1 MNPAHRLPA
10 CIVRLLLLGAAA
22 ACRAPADERA
32 TPAAVTAGVAAVRA
46 EPFTATVGAIGTVAG
61 QSGHVAS
68 LVAPAPTRVSR
79 VLAVVGAP
87 VRPGTPL
94 VEFDSTRFSA
104 DARAAEAALVNAAR
118 SESRTRRLVD
128 AGIAPRK
135 ALDQAAADLAQ
146 ASAAAATA
154 RRQRQLAVLRSPI
167 GGVVTRVAA
176 TVGGSADPSQALV
189 EIVDPRAVDLLFTV
203 TPADAARIRPG
214 MTVQV
219 SAGQVAGGES
229 LGVVTVAD
237 VNGALDSLTRGVV
250 VRAPAGPLRRPLRLG
265 ETVFGTVRLDT
276 RPAAIVVPLES
287 LVPDGEGFKVFVMD
301 ARGVARGR
309 PVVVGGRTR
318 VVAEIVAGLR
328 AGERVVTTGAYGVD
342 DGTTIVPL
350 AAPVARGA
358 MPSSPAAGGLVPGAP

>member
-219 SAGQVAGGES
+219 SEGQGAGGES